1 MQASAGALV
10 SFTLIV
16 GGIAELL
23 KPAGASVE
31 PSPPRLTEAWS
42 GVDGGCSPGA
52 IAPWTVHETSRV
64 STDARASAL
73 AVDESGVYW
82 GIDSDG
88 HDSSIV
94 RATSATK
101 RLLLASK
108 QVQPSAIALDA
119 SSVYW
124 ISGREIRVVNKAGG
138 AVRAIV
144 VESTPISAFAVD
156 DAGLYWI
163 ADGLLKRRAGG
174 MPEATVAMTP
184 AASSLS
190 LDAHAAYVGTKHG
203 IIKVSKTTRET
214 TLLVEGEAPQLTQ
227 DRDHLYWADRGSVFR
242 TSKDTGETSQVGPG
256 SMCNTIDGLALDGD
270 RIFLACGFGGGESLL
285 MVPKVG
291 GCPVSIRSNVELPA
305 TIKASGGA
313 LYWSENPGGGIV
325 RIVP

>member
-1 MQASAGALV
+1 MV
-10 SFTLIV
+10 SFTLVV

-23 KPAGASVE
+23 KSPAAPPSE
-31 PSPPRLTEAWS
+31 PSPPHLTEAWS
-42 GVDGGCSPGA
+42 GIDGGCSPGA

-64 STDARASAL
+64 STDAHASAL

-82 GIDSDG
+82 GIDSEG

-94 RATSATK
+94 RATSGTK

-124 ISGREIRVVNKAGG
+124 ISGREIRVVSKTGG
-138 AVRAIV
+138 AVRAVV

-174 MPEATVAMTP
+174 MPEVTVAMTP
-184 AASSLS
+184 SASSLS

-203 IIKVSKTTRET
+203 IIRVSKQTRET

-227 DRDHLYWADRGSVFR
+227 DGDHLYWADHGSVFR
-242 TSKDTGETSQVGPG
+242 TSKDSGETAQVGPG
-256 SMCNTIDGLALDGD
+256 SMCNTIDGLAVDGE
-270 RIFLACGFGGGESLL
+270 RIFLACGSAGTETLL

-291 GCPVSIRSNVELPA
+291 GCPVSIRSSVQLPA
-305 TIKASGGA
+305 TLRAAGGA
-313 LYWSENPGGGIV
+313 LYLSENPAGGIV
-325 RIVP
+325 RILP